1 MKNTQCSLKSVKN
14 VNVAPITSKTK
25 VPQWAYIFLWLIL
38 SINPLFAQ
46 QAENIDTQLGI
57 WGGQIETTLN
67 IAVGI
72 FAIVGGFIVFIQYMQ
87 GNEQAQ
93 RNFIR
98 FVIGLAIFGLVTL
111 IANVFI
117 PNVNPT

>member
-1 MKNTQCSLKSVKN
+1 MKNTQCSLKSANN

-25 VPQWAYIFLWLIL
+25 VPQWAYAFLWLIL

-46 QAENIDTQLGI
+46 ELTIDGQLGA
-57 WGGQIETTLN
+57 WGEQIQDTLN
-67 IAVGI
+67 VAVGI

-111 IANVFI
+111 IANVF
-117 PNVNPT
+117 VPTSVT